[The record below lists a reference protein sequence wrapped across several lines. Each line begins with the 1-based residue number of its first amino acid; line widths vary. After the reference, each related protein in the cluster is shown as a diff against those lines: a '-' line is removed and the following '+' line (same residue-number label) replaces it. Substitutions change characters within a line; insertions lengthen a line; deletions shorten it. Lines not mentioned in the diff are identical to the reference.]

1 MAKYQIVQGFIVADK
16 EYPATID
23 ANEVPDVSLLVA
35 SGRVVLI
42 ESSTSKADK
51 AGDK

>member
-1 MAKYQIVQGFIVADK
+1 MAKYQVVEGFIVADK

-23 ANEVPDVSLLVA
+23 ESEVPDVALLVE
-35 SGRVVLI
+35 SGRLVLAQ
-42 ESSTSKADK
+42 SSTSKADK

>member
-1 MAKYQIVQGFIVADK
+1 MAKYQVVEGFVVADK

-23 ANEVPDVSLLVA
+23 ENDVPDVSLLVA

>member
-1 MAKYQIVQGFIVADK
+1 MAKYQVVQGFVVDGK

-23 ANEVPDVSLLVA
+23 ESDVPDVSLLVA

-42 ESSTSKADK
+42 DSSTSKADK